1 MAKREQRWPIWK
13 IVLVTVGLMVAA
25 TGLFVTARHLGP
37 DAPVDG
43 DVPPPNPDTSADYT
57 MSNMLMLFGAICSI
71 GVLICVGWLVVRY
84 YQSIPAWK
92 KRAKLP
98 AHRRK

>member
-1 MAKREQRWPIWK
+1 MGKRASRWPIWK
-13 IVLVTVGLMVAA
+13 IVVVLVVLIVAA
-25 TGLFVTARHLGP
+25 IGLFVASAYLGGP
-37 DAPVDG
+37 GPAQDNAP
-43 DVPPPNPDTSADYT
+43 ADSHAAAQEG
-57 MSNMLMLFGAICSI
+57 MSNLLTLLGAISS
-71 GVLICVGWLVVRY
+71 GAAVLCVGWLVVRY